1 MQTNSS
7 RGNAHP
13 EAVVF
18 LTDECFTREE
28 ALVHWSETQPWNTF
42 RLSMTK
48 LLPLTPH
55 IAVITYRVVATRDR
69 VLEPYRARCT
79 SVHPLREDIWKLPF
93 REQIALPPLL
103 WRLAVPSPR
112 QQPVRRDPAQ
122 HVTTPAMTYA
132 KTATDSPSVA
142 AFVMDVA
149 REA

>member
-1 MQTNSS
+1 M
-7 RGNAHP
+7 
-13 EAVVF
+13 F
-18 LTDECFTREE
+18 LTDERFTREE

-79 SVHPLREDIWKLPF
+79 SVHPLHEDIWKLPF

-103 WRLAVPSPR
+103 RRLAIPASPTATR
-112 QQPVRRDPAQ
+112 TAGPAQ
-122 HVTTPAMTYA
+122 HHHHAGNDVRE
-132 KTATDSPSVA
+132 DSHRL
-142 AFVMDVA
+142 AFRSSLRHGRD